1 MCWLWTII
9 KKAAADEKKQE
20 EAASLED
27 ISMIKKSVRLLGQT
41 NNKAA
46 YFQRLNILNII
57 LNSKYHAKAII
68 NAYALLLSITRTER
82 FRRPFR
88 KQVLDN
94 SKTQK
99 EMFEISE
106 GVNKSKKKP
115 FSTGFPARHKTITM
129 GKCWKPQQKIP
140 NASFFERND
149 NKNSW
154 KIHQIKLPTIQTVRF
169 ATQVAT
175 PFCKIPGKLFS
186 LEELE
191 HIHPLV
197 KELFLKEIMQNIPL
211 RGRLFF
217 LFSTSLKLIKN

>member
-1 MCWLWTII
+1 
-9 KKAAADEKKQE
+9 
-20 EAASLED
+20 
-27 ISMIKKSVRLLGQT
+27 MIKKSVRLLGQT

-94 SKTQK
+94 TKTQK

-115 FSTGFPARHKTITM
+115 FSTGFPARHKQSPWESAGNHNKKFPMLVFSNATIT
-129 GKCWKPQQKIP
+129 KTAEKYIKSNCQQFK
-140 NASFFERND
+140 R
-149 NKNSW
+149 
-154 KIHQIKLPTIQTVRF
+154 
-169 ATQVAT
+169 
-175 PFCKIPGKLFS
+175 
-186 LEELE
+186 
-191 HIHPLV
+191 
-197 KELFLKEIMQNIPL
+197 
-211 RGRLFF
+211 
-217 LFSTSLKLIKN
+217 